1 MKHKDI
7 KIGETYITRIGM
19 NLCPVVVVSEYIGS
33 SRKGFH
39 VRRVGSDTIL
49 PKKRTAA
56 GLREQEE
63 QHKRV
68 AEQGLDYS
76 VDGEEID

>member
-1 MKHKDI
+1 MKHKDV
-7 KIGETYITRIGM
+7 KIGGTYLTRIGM
-19 NLCPVVVVSEYIGS
+19 NLCPVVVVSEYAGT

-49 PKKRTAA
+49 PKMRTAA
-56 GLREQEE
+56 GLREQEQ
-63 QHKRV
+63 QHKRI
-68 AEQGLDYS
+68 AERGLDYP